1 LLADEGVAMPEHM
14 SLRERLEALR
24 QHGEPVFEASDD
36 PILVAFAK
44 LFADSELF
52 SFDAN
57 KHLRTDALSPIY
69 DCWTETRTDADAE
82 PEKFV
87 VIWTPVWA
95 GNDPVT
101 GFRTGQ
107 DSALL
112 GSTPTVAMPQDER
125 TAALLQLVTS
135 TFVHLSA
142 SREGREGSGP
152 LVQGAV
158 ETDDNTYRF
167 LTLNPAAVPA
177 ADPATGV
184 SSI

>member
-1 LLADEGVAMPEHM
+1 MHEHM

-24 QHGEPVFEASDD
+24 KHGEPEFTASGD
-36 PILVAFAK
+36 PILVSFAQ
-44 LFADSELF
+44 LFDDSGMY

-69 DCWTETRTDADAE
+69 DCWTESRRESDSD

-87 VIWTPVWA
+87 VIWTPVWER
-95 GNDPVT
+95 NDPVT

-107 DSALL
+107 DSVFV

-125 TAALLQLVTS
+125 TAALLLLVTS

-142 SREGREGSGP
+142 VREGSGT
-152 LVQGAV
+152 LVQAAI
-158 ETDDNTYRF
+158 ETGDNDF
-167 LTLNPAAVPA
+167 SFVTL
-177 ADPATGV
+177 DPALVVGAHPAGADQI
-184 SSI
+184 S